1 MKTLQFLAGTILCS
15 LTLISNAALVL
26 TVPRDKTLSAVLN
39 AEGVDDA
46 VKQSIVARLFLTDS
60 SLKTTNAGKNA
71 IRKLFGND
79 PAKVKSAEDLAK
91 GGTAPSAALPKDTA
105 ASITAVSGKSGD
117 QAEAAL
123 STVATN
129 MKKDIVKPLADAL
142 NAKKSGLAKKFFADL
157 TADVK

>member
-79 PAKVKSAEDLAK
+79 PSKVKSAEDLAK
-91 GGTAPSAALPKDTA
+91 GGTAPSAELPPSVKTKIDAVKGVADKKGATRDALTEIGQQIGRGIVD
-105 ASITAVSGKSGD
+105 ASKLSADEVG
-117 QAEAAL
+117 AAL
-123 STVATN
+123 VAG
-129 MKKDIVKPLADAL
+129 MKKP
-142 NAKKSGLAKKFFADL
+142 
-157 TADVK
+157 